1 MSQPRLASRTALG
14 TAYLRAAHQLLDR
27 APRILDDPLA
37 VPILGAGAERR
48 IMDAADGFRGR
59 GALALRSHVVLR
71 ARVAEDRLREALE
84 RGVVQ
89 YVVLGA
95 GYDTFAYRQP
105 PGTSHLRVVE
115 VDQPATQAAKLASLR
130 DAAIAIPSNV
140 THAAIDFEHTSL
152 REGLAQH
159 GVAID
164 APTFFS
170 WLGVTMYLTREVVAD
185 TLGTLAAFPSG
196 SEVVF
201 TFAQPADELS
211 RFEQRAA
218 ALGEEWLSHYTV
230 EDMATTLRQAGF
242 SQVTFLTNEDAT
254 QRYFANRPDDL
265 PPPKRISIA
274 SAIR

>member
-1 MSQPRLASRTALG
+1 MRVLLRAGADPTRRCARGLTAAQHASELG
-14 TAYLRAAHQLLDR
+14 TPPPELVELLK
-27 APRILDDPLA
+27 PR
-37 VPILGAGAERR
+37 VVVGVGA
-48 IMDAADGFRGR
+48 F
-59 GALALRSHVVLR
+59 
-71 ARVAEDRLREALE
+71 AEDRLREALE

-201 TFAQPADELS
+201 TL
-211 RFEQRAA
+211 QRCARR
-218 ALGEEWLSHYTV
+218 G
-230 EDMATTLRQAGF
+230 
-242 SQVTFLTNEDAT
+242 
-254 QRYFANRPDDL
+254 
-265 PPPKRISIA
+265 
-274 SAIR
+274 SAR